1 MAPATSRSA
10 IAGPCFPGGKT
21 MKLRELQ
28 AALAAETDAAAQI
41 DAAVP
46 AGSLM
51 SDEQRKQFDAHMAK
65 AETLKGDIKRAEQLV
80 ENQRSVATA
89 IEVSKPEGAKKPW
102 ANLGEQLVAIASGTR
117 LHQQGY
123 TGRMDP
129 RLFAALGANETIP
142 SEGGFLIAPEFADG
156 ILQKTY
162 DVGEIS
168 SRCRKLPFTS
178 SRLVMNAI
186 DETSRATGKRWGGI
200 VSYWEAEGAPYT
212 GTKPKFTQVQFVAN
226 KLIGLGYLTEEQLE
240 DGPALEGYMRMAF
253 PEEFGFQIDLAIFSG
268 SGAGVPLGFQNAPC
282 LIAVTPAS
290 GETTA
295 VVSAT
300 DVLNMKSRMWAPSFK
315 NAVWLIE
322 QSVEP
327 QLLPML
333 LAGTAA
339 TTAALMYTPPGMNG
353 NNSPYGLLL
362 GRPVIQVEQAAQ
374 LGTQGDINL
383 VDLTQYLLPTRT
395 DIRADSS
402 IHVAFL
408 TGEVAFRFM
417 LRLDGAPWWK
427 APLTP
432 FSGAATRS
440 PFVTLATGSR

>member
-1 MAPATSRSA
+1 
-10 IAGPCFPGGKT
+10 

-28 AALAAETDAAAQI
+28 AALAVETDAAAAI

-51 SDEQRKQFDAHMAK
+51 SDEQRKQFDAHMEK
-65 AETLKGDIKRAEQLV
+65 AETLKGDIKRAEQLI

-89 IEVSKPEGAKKPW
+89 VEVSKPEGAKKPW
-102 ANLGEQLVAIASGTR
+102 LSLGEQLSAIAKGTQM
-117 LHQQGY
+117 HQQGY
-123 TGRMDP
+123 TSRMDP

-142 SEGGFLIAPEFADG
+142 SEGGFLVAPEFADG

-162 DVGEIS
+162 EVGEIA
-168 SRCRKLPFTS
+168 SRCRKLPMSS

-212 GTKPKFTQVQFVAN
+212 GTKPKFTQVQFTAN
-226 KLIGLGYLTEEQLE
+226 KLIGLGYVTEEQLE

-268 SGAGVPLGFQNAPC
+268 AGAGVPLGFQNAPC
-282 LIAVTPAS
+282 TIVQAKDS
-290 GETTA
+290 GQGANT
-295 VVSAT
+295 VSAAN
-300 DVLNMKSRMWAPSFK
+300 VLNMKSRMWAPSFK
-315 NAVWLIE
+315 NAVWLAE

-327 QLLPML
+327 QLLPL
-333 LAGTAA
+333 LIAGTAA
-339 TTAALMYTPPGMNG
+339 TTAALLYTPPGVLG
-353 NNSPYGLLL
+353 NNTPYGMLL
-362 GRPVIQVEQAAQ
+362 GRPVIFVEQAAQ
-374 LGTQGDINL
+374 LSTQGDLNL
-383 VDLTQYLLPTRT
+383 VDLTQYLLPTKT
-395 DIRADSS
+395 DMRADTS

-417 LRLDGAPWWK
+417 LRLDGQPWWK

-432 FSGAATRS
+432 YSGAASRS
-440 PFVTLATGSR
+440 PFVTLASR

>member
-1 MAPATSRSA
+1 
-10 IAGPCFPGGKT
+10 
-21 MKLRELQ
+21 MKIRELK
-28 AALAAETDAAAQI
+28 AALAKATDAAAAI
-41 DAAVP
+41 NALVP
-46 AGSLM
+46 EGMLM
-51 SDEQRKQFDAHMAK
+51 TAEQRTQFDAHMATVN
-65 AETLKGDIKRAEQLV
+65 TLKGDITRQEQLA
-80 ENQRSVATA
+80 EAERMVATG
-89 IEVSKPEGAKKPW
+89 IEVSAPEGAKKPW
-102 ANLGEQLVAIASGTR
+102 ETLGDQLKAIVHAAK
-117 LHQQGY
+117 
-123 TGRMDP
+123 TGNNTARMDP

-142 SEGGFLIAPEFADG
+142 SEGGFVIAPQFADG

-168 SRCRKLPFTS
+168 SRVRKLPFTS

-200 VSYWEAEGAPYT
+200 VSYWEAEGAPYQ

-226 KLIGLGYLTEEQLE
+226 KLIGLGYITEEQME

-253 PEEFGFQIDLAIFSG
+253 PEEFGFQIDLSIFSG

-282 LIAVTPAS
+282 NIAASVTGGSAT
-290 GETTA
+290 GT
-295 VVSAT
+295 VSAA
-300 DVLNMKSRMWAPSFK
+300 DVLAMKARMWAPSFK
-315 NAVWLIE
+315 NSIWLIE

-327 QLLPML
+327 ALLPML

-353 NNSPYGLLL
+353 NNGPYGKLL
-362 GRPVIQVEQAAQ
+362 GRDVIPVEQAAQ
-374 LGTQGDINL
+374 LGTQGDISL
-383 VDLTQYLLPTRT
+383 IDPTQYLLPTRT
-395 DIRADSS
+395 DIRSDTS

-417 LRLDGAPWWK
+417 LRLDGGPWWK

-440 PFVTLATGSR
+440 PFVQLGTGTR